1 MERPARIVD
10 IYLYHR
16 NEGGVVF
23 CFPNLKFNFPCIL
36 NFIKKSMNYNF
47 IWAIEVRG
55 KLRPGVVCVVLLY
68 MSHKFFSPVGNKFCP
83 ILKDMS
89 NA

>member
-1 MERPARIVD
+1 M
-10 IYLYHR
+10 
-16 NEGGVVF
+16 
-23 CFPNLKFNFPCIL
+23 

-83 ILKDMS
+83 ILKDMI
-89 NA
+89 NASSQEVLRVREETHVTLVLKQNRVFS